1 MLKDYLEKIF
11 EIAQKDSRE
20 ESYYQALEDLLKRY
34 IKKNIKKNFDVASF
48 PKKTEAGNPDFR
60 IIDIDNYRIIGYIE
74 AKKPEM
80 DLRKIEDSQQINK
93 YKNTFPNFILTNF
106 LEFWLYRNGNKIEEV
121 SIVRP
126 FIFHKLKTIPPIEN
140 EKKFYELLDKFFSYS
155 YSKISQAK
163 DLAIELAKRTQ
174 FLKEIIIEAKEEKNI
189 KDFYEGFKNLL
200 IKDLAFENFAD
211 LYSQTIT
218 YGLFAARLHSKNSF
232 NRKLAYDLIPK
243 TIGILRDLFY
253 IISYDPP
260 KEMEWIL
267 DDISAILANCD
278 VKEILEEYFKK
289 HKGEDPILH
298 FYETFLAEYNPEER
312 EKRGV
317 YYTPLPVVKYIVF
330 SLNKILKNNFKKEEG
345 FGNKEVT
352 CLDPAAGTLTFIVEA
367 IKLAIEEI
375 DKKYGKGAI
384 KEFIKEHIL
393 KDFFAFE
400 LMVAPYAIG
409 HLKVSYLLEE
419 YGYQFKEDE
428 RFQFY
433 LTNTLDMKNANQK
446 PIPLIASLSE
456 ESEKANKIKKEEK
469 ILVILGNPPYSGIS
483 ANMEPEMIDFVK
495 KDIDDCQSYYKV
507 DEKPLK
513 EKNPKWLQDDYVK
526 FIRFGQWKINKNGE
540 GILGF
545 ITNHSYLD
553 NPTFRGMRQSLMK
566 TFNEIYIL
574 NLHGSAL
581 KKEKAPDGSTDENVF
596 DIRQGVAIGIFIK
609 YKNKKGCDVYYSEVW
624 GERDKKY
631 KYLLKSDIETTK
643 WRRLTPKSPH
653 YFFIPIKEDKKYKKY
668 FKITNIFSLYNVGVV
683 TARDNFV
690 IDFNRDVLKRR
701 IMQLFDKKNYPDEL
715 IKKTYGLE
723 DKSNWEFEKAR
734 KEVIKEKNLEK
745 FFTKILYRP
754 FDIRYIFYHDAFI
767 ERPRKEI
774 MKHMMRENLGLITIR
789 RSRKP
794 GIWNYVFIT
803 DQIIS
808 GATAISSLD
817 INYLFPLYL
826 YNEKKRNNPGKNMVM
841 VFEEEENY
849 ETRKPNISNKLIEI
863 LKKEYKKKIAP
874 EEIFYYIYAILY
886 SNIYRER
893 YKEFL
898 KVDFPKIPFT
908 QDYKLF
914 SNLAELGKK
923 LVDLHLLKSEELS
936 QITAKFPIE
945 GNNKIEKVS
954 YKDNK
959 IYINKNQYFDNI
971 KEEVFGYYIGGYQ
984 VAKKWL
990 EDRKNRIL
998 NLEEIKEYSKILTAI
1013 EKTIE
1018 TQKEIDKIYDD
1029 IETSIINFPL
1039 T

>member
-1 MLKDYLEKIF
+1 
-11 EIAQKDSRE
+11 
-20 ESYYQALEDLLKRY
+20 EDLLKRY

-121 SIVRP
+121 SIARP

-393 KDFFAFE
+393 KNFFAFE

-507 DEKPLK
+507 DGKPLK
-513 EKNPKWLQDDYVK
+513 EKKVWLQDDYVK

-581 KKEKAPDGSTDENVF
+581 KKEKAPDGSIDENVF

-624 GERDKKY
+624 GERKEKY
-631 KYLLKSDIETTK
+631 EYLLKNDIETTK
-643 WRRLTPKSPH
+643 WKKLKPKSPF
-653 YFFIPIKEDKKYKKY
+653 YFFIPIKEKGKENYKKY
-668 FKITNIFSLYNVGVV
+668 WKINDIFPIYVTGII
-683 TARDNFV
+683 TARDHLV
-690 IDFNRDVLKRR
+690 IDFDKERLKSKILTFINKNLTDEFVKRSLNLKENYMWR
-701 IMQLFDKKNYPDEL
+701 ISQ
-715 IKKTYGLE
+715 
-723 DKSNWEFEKAR
+723 AR
-734 KEVIKEKNLEK
+734 KELEKEENLEK

-754 FDIRYIFYHDAFI
+754 FDIRYIFYHDAVVW
-767 ERPRKEI
+767 RTRKEI
-774 MKHMMRENLGLITIR
+774 MKHMMRENLGLLLAKRFFT
-789 RSRKP
+789 
-794 GIWNYVFIT
+794 GEYNYVFVDNIIADGHVLSGQQGIT
-803 DQIIS
+803 
-808 GATAISSLD
+808 
-817 INYLFPLYL
+817 YLFPLYL

-908 QDYKLF
+908 KDYKLF
-914 SNLAELGKK
+914 SNLAELGKR

-936 QITAKFPIE
+936 QITTKFPIE

-959 IYINKNQYFDNI
+959 IYINKTQYFDNI